1 MGKKSQRSKA
11 QSKAKAVADL
21 PAGRTAPNVKGG
33 ATPKLY
39 EAACK
44 GTHFTEL
51 NTTTPKIGA

>member
-11 QSKAKAVADL
+11 QSKAKAMADL

-33 ATPKLY
+33 ATPTFY

-44 GTHFTEL
+44 GTHL
-51 NTTTPKIGA
+51 QN

>member
-44 GTHFTEL
+44 GTHL
-51 NTTTPKIGA
+51 QN

>member
-33 ATPKLY
+33 ATTPKLY

-44 GTHFTEL
+44 GRLTSQ
-51 NTTTPKIGA
+51 N